1 MRAQTV
7 ERSVDVPLLRT
18 VPLAVA
24 LAIPGFAIWYVFF
37 AFRPTGAASALFDV
51 SIAVL
56 ALTVVGAAVAFVLN
70 RFHWF
75 VLAVL
80 LARPAIEVFDA
91 GVDPSQTTG
100 ATTIIGIAFLAA
112 GIAWLLIQWAAGSW
126 IDSWPSERGL
136 VVFLAA
142 VGVATLGSELPAVS
156 FEAFVKIAAGVVLL
170 AIVGQLLRTG
180 VLQRE
185 HLVIV
190 VLLSAA
196 YPIFMGYVELAG
208 GLEIDPVD
216 GVRRVR
222 GIFPH
227 PNPFATYLL
236 AILLPASVIALERR
250 GGLRAV
256 AGGIALAGLPL
267 LQLTSARFAW
277 LSFVAGM
284 CLYALVRRRQLL
296 IAIALG
302 TGLLVLVVPSVLD
315 RFDDLDESNYL
326 EGVPANSLEWRR
338 SYWTESIEIA
348 ERSPITGVG
357 LDVVPTKTSVGLEPH
372 SLYVQL
378 YAETGVLGLAGL
390 AALVVVAGRE
400 IVGRIVTAGRRT
412 PEALWPTLALM
423 AGATFLLAASTE
435 NYLTKTIV
443 YWFFLIWIPIGVHRD
458 ASVGAPQVVA
468 ARPRPVAGPG

>member
-1 MRAQTV
+1 MQAEAFQ
-7 ERSVDVPLLRT
+7 RSTDVPLLRG
-18 VPLAVA
+18 VPVAVA
-24 LAIPGFAIWYVFF
+24 LAVPGFAVWYLFF
-37 AFRPTGAASALFDV
+37 AYHPVEGGSQLFVAAL
-51 SIAVL
+51 AVL
-56 ALTVVGAAVAFVLN
+56 ALTVVGAAGAFVLN

-80 LARPAIEVFDA
+80 LVRPAIEVFDSGA
-91 GVDPSQTTG
+91 DPSQSTG
-100 ATTIIGIAFLAA
+100 ATTVIGIAFLAS
-112 GIAWLLIQWAAGSW
+112 GIAWLLIQWAAGTWIESW
-126 IDSWPSERGL
+126 SSERGL

-142 VGVATLGSELPAVS
+142 VGLATLGSELPATS

-170 AIVGQLLRTG
+170 AIIGQLLRAG

-185 HLVIV
+185 HLVAV

-196 YPIFMGYVELAG
+196 YPIFMGYVEVAG
-208 GLEIDPVD
+208 GLEVDPVD

-222 GIFPH
+222 SIFPH

-236 AILLPASVIALERR
+236 AVLLPASVIALERR
-250 GGLRAV
+250 GALRVV
-256 AGGIALAGLPL
+256 AGGIALTGLPL

-277 LSFVAGM
+277 LSFVAGV

-296 IAIALG
+296 IGIALG

-315 RFDDLDESNYL
+315 RFDDLDESHYL
-326 EGVPANSLEWRR
+326 EGVPGNSLEWRR
-338 SYWTESIEIA
+338 SYWAESIEIA

-357 LDVVPTKTSVGLEPH
+357 LDVIPTKTSVGLEPH

-378 YAETGVLGLAGL
+378 YAETGLLGLLGL
-390 AALVVVAGRE
+390 VAFVAVAGSE
-400 IVGRIVTAGRRT
+400 IIGRILIFGRRS
-412 PEALWPTLALM
+412 PQALWPTLALM

-443 YWFFLIWIPIGVHRD
+443 YWFFLIWIPIGVHRE
-458 ASVGAPQVVA
+458 A
-468 ARPRPVAGPG
+468 ARPTPSAATRPLPVAGRR

>member
-1 MRAQTV
+1 MRAQAV
-7 ERSVDVPLLRT
+7 ERSADVPLLRA
-18 VPLAVA
+18 VPVAVA
-24 LAIPGFAIWYVFF
+24 LTVPGFAVWYVFF
-37 AFRPTGAASALFDV
+37 ALQPTEGGSQLFNV
-51 SIAVL
+51 SLAVL
-56 ALTVVGAAVAFVLN
+56 ALSVVAAAVAFVLN

-80 LARPAIEVFDA
+80 LVRPAIEVFDA
-91 GVDPSQTTG
+91 GADPSETTG

-126 IDSWPSERGL
+126 IDSWSSERGL

-142 VGVATLGSELPAVS
+142 VGLATLGSELPAVS

-170 AIVGQLLRTG
+170 AIVGQLLRAG
-180 VLQRE
+180 VLQRD
-185 HLVIV
+185 HLVVV

-196 YPIFMGYVELAG
+196 YPIFMGYVEVAG

-250 GGLRAV
+250 GALRVV
-256 AGGIALAGLPL
+256 AGGIALTGLPL

-277 LSFVAGM
+277 LSFVAGV

-302 TGLLVLVVPSVLD
+302 TGLLVVAVPSVLD
-315 RFDDLDESNYL
+315 RFDDLDESHYL
-326 EGVPANSLEWRR
+326 EGVPGNSLQWRR
-338 SYWTESIEIA
+338 SYWSESIEIA
-348 ERSPITGVG
+348 ERSPVTGVG

-390 AALVVVAGRE
+390 VAFVVVAARE
-400 IVGRIVTAGRRT
+400 IVGRIVALGRRS

-458 ASVGAPQVVA
+458 ASAGTPRGVAP
-468 ARPRPVAGPG
+468 RPRPVAAPR